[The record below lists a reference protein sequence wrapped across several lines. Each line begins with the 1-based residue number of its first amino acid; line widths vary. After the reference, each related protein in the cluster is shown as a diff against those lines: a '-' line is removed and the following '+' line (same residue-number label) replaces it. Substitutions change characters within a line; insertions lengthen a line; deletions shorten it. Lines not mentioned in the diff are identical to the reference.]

1 MDTCG
6 QPEVLMN
13 ALRHCLFLLFACSL
27 LFAQQP
33 PADTRAAADKAFA
46 ARDWATAAAA
56 YTELAPADKADH
68 DVVICHRIGYC
79 LHALGK
85 LHDAMPWHERA
96 AALADQDRGLAA
108 KASYNIACVHALRGH
123 KTEALAAL
131 QVAVERGFRNAEF
144 MQHDTDLDSVRA
156 EPAFRQLLAS
166 LERDVKIV
174 AVVVHDNV
182 EILDFAGPVEV
193 FQSAHDDNGH
203 VFRVVLVAPRKD
215 PVRPS
220 HLTAAIV
227 PDYDLATCPQP
238 AVLVIPGGST
248 RRLTDDAAF
257 MAWVQRT
264 APKCEVVL
272 SVCTGAFVLAK
283 AGLLDGKP
291 ATTARGSLQRLQ
303 TQYPQVQ
310 VKPGEKVVDSGL
322 CVTAAGVSS
331 GLHGAL
337 HVVQRLC
344 GTTMAVDVA
353 EYMEYAWTPATTLDR
368 APVPK

>member
-1 MDTCG
+1 
-6 QPEVLMN
+6 MN
-13 ALRHCLFLLFACSL
+13 ALRHCLSFLFACSV

-33 PADTRAAADKAFA
+33 ASTARAAADAAFA
-46 ARDWATAAAA
+46 ARDWAAAAAA
-56 YTELAPADKADH
+56 YTEIAQADAKQH
-68 DVVICHRIGYC
+68 DVVVCHRIGYC

-85 LHDAMPWHERA
+85 LDEAMTWHERA
-96 AALADQDRGLAA
+96 AALADQDGKLAA
-108 KASYNIACVHALRGH
+108 KASYNIACVHALRGR
-123 KTEALAAL
+123 KSEALAAL
-131 QVAVERGFRNAEF
+131 QVAVDRGFRNVDF
-144 MQHDTDLDSVRA
+144 MHHDTDLDSLRG
-156 EPAFRQLLAS
+156 EPAFAQLLAS

-174 AVVVHDNV
+174 AVVVHDAV

-193 FQSAHDDNGH
+193 FQSARDDNGH
-203 VFRVVLVAPRKD
+203 VFRVVLVAPTKT
-215 PVRPS
+215 PIRPQ
-220 HLTAAIV
+220 HLTATIA
-227 PDYDLATCPQP
+227 PDHDLASCPQP

-248 RRLTDDAAF
+248 RRLTDDEAF

-291 ATTARGSLQRLQ
+291 ATTARGSLKGLQ
-303 TQYPQVQ
+303 TRYPQVQ
-310 VKPGEKVVDSGL
+310 VKTGEKVVDSGL

-344 GTTMAVDVA
+344 GTAMAVDVA
-353 EYMEYAWTPATTLDR
+353 GYMEYAWTPTQPEKAT
-368 APVPK
+368 VPK